1 MKSYRD
7 VVKGV
12 DNESTEIPI
21 LTVQGISVADGY
33 DVNLIPRPA
42 IEPDGN
48 CVIKLGMDQMKRFVY
63 GIMIC

>member
-12 DNESTEIPI
+12 DIESKEIPI
-21 LTVQGISVADGY
+21 VTVQGISVEDGY
-33 DVNLIPRPA
+33 DINLIPGAA
-42 IEPDGN
+42 IEPDWN
-48 CVIKLGMDQMKRFVY
+48 CVIQLGRDQIKRFVY

>member
-63 GIMIC
+63 GIMLC